1 VSQRHAALSRSPS
14 GKGGCRARRRRAAR
28 QTVRRAAALDTR
40 QHATALACGLDGIQ
54 QRERPMSEAII
65 IAAREIAV
73 LIFVVVFLVWAGYR
87 VIRESQR

>member
-1 VSQRHAALSRSPS
+1 
-14 GKGGCRARRRRAAR
+14 
-28 QTVRRAAALDTR
+28 
-40 QHATALACGLDGIQ
+40 
-54 QRERPMSEAII
+54 MSEAII